1 MRLKLIAG
9 NLVIV
14 LLLGVGSYLVVRT
27 QLVAELSR
35 ELQDRIGDDSELF
48 ARSWRADGARL
59 AEGVA
64 SRAASKPVRNV
75 FTASGEANRR
85 RRAFEAAQAV
95 SKWFQDP
102 ARGRR
107 ERPHIVAVI
116 DETGRVI
123 ARDTDPNRM
132 FGEPLLSRVR
142 VLRRTLDSGASRYG
156 VWLEDDKLLQIGVAA
171 VRNEQGGVVGAL
183 LVGYD
188 LSNGF
193 AKREAAVLG
202 HDLLFVMPDRIYST
216 SASVEVRDA
225 LQQAL
230 FSEPLE
236 AETKTALAGKPTQ
249 PWTAELRGHDYVG
262 VTAVLPMARRIQ
274 AGYVVLTRRGKHT
287 ALAGVADVILW
298 LTLLALIGVAIYG
311 YIIAN
316 NLMEP
321 IEQMED
327 DILAVI
333 NGRSDVR
340 LEVETPELGGLSYR
354 VNQLINLFTG
364 VAEEDDEGRAVT
376 SSGRWEAVSA
386 TGPEPGGRPS
396 SGGSVKTDDP
406 ELAALAAI
414 PEEQYYAQLYQDYVA
429 AKRALGEDVGSVP
442 EARFIER
449 IRGNAAHL
457 VKKHDAQMVRF
468 KVETIGDQVN
478 LKPVVIP

>member
-14 LLLGVGSYLVVRT
+14 LLLGLGSYLVVRT

-35 ELQDRIGDDSELF
+35 QLEDRIGDDSELF

-64 SRAASKPVRNV
+64 NRAASRPVRQV

-85 RRAFEAAQAV
+85 QRAFDAAQGV

-132 FGEPLLSRVR
+132 FGEPLVSRVR
-142 VLRRTLDSGASRYG
+142 LLRRTLGTGASRYG
-156 VWLEDDKLLQIGVAA
+156 VWLDEDKLLQIGVAA
-171 VRNEQGGVVGAL
+171 VRNDQGGVVGAL

-193 AKREAAVLG
+193 AQREAALFG
-202 HDLLFVMPDRIYST
+202 HDLLFVMADRIYST
-216 SASVEVRDA
+216 STSVEVRDA
-225 LQQAL
+225 LQETL
-230 FSEPLE
+230 FSEPLDV
-236 AETKTALAGKPTQ
+236 ETKAALEGRPTQ
-249 PWTAELRGHDYVG
+249 PWSAELRGDAYVG
-262 VTAVLPMARRIQ
+262 VTSVLPMARRVR
-274 AGYVVLTRRGKHT
+274 AGYVVLARQGKHT
-287 ALAGVADVILW
+287 ALAGVASMILW
-298 LTLLALIGVAIYG
+298 LTLLAVIGVAIYG
-311 YIIAN
+311 YIISN
-316 NLMEP
+316 SLMEP
-321 IEQMED
+321 IEHMED

-364 VAEEDDEGRAVT
+364 VAEEDEEGRAVT
-376 SSGRWEAVSA
+376 SSGHWEAVSA
-386 TGPEPGGRPS
+386 SGPEPRSAPIEA
-396 SGGSVKTDDP
+396 DDP
-406 ELAALAAI
+406 EHAALAAV
-414 PEEQYYAQLYQDYVA
+414 PEEEYYARLYQDYVA
-429 AKRALGEDVGSVP
+429 AKRAVGEDADNVP
-442 EARFIER
+442 ESRFIER

-468 KVETIGDQVN
+468 KVETIGGQVN
-478 LKPVVIP
+478 LKPIVIP